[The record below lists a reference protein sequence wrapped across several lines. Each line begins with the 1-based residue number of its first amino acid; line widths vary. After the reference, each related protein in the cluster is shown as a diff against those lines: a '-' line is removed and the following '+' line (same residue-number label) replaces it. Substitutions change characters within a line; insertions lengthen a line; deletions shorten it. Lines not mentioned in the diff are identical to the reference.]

1 MKLEINRQ
9 TLFEVSTRR
18 ALADLRQR
26 IERLTSQWGSSGRA
40 WEHLKVRVEEAVN
53 HTRLHSLDGGHSAAK
68 IWETESGAQI
78 DNRLNV
84 RAHIATLEHDDHPL
98 AGEARGMYKTPV
110 TVITEGPHGSDLSIY
125 ARGGDRR
132 YYIECHVGNI
142 TERHDISSDESITSL
157 ERLEAHAEGL
167 LEGTVK
173 KYLELEAEQLRIV
186 LGGPVGIRR
195 DKHSYLADTV
205 GGPHPLGPELDYGTL
220 SSHQIRT
227 AVEIAKMAM
236 QADYSAC
243 WQILAINDKGERI
256 TGEPI
261 AYQRKGSNPPSLKL
275 IHDLMALHPEAVELV
290 IEGMGMVFAESG
302 NAIERREHAEPNG
315 EWWQVSIKRTPQYS

>member
-9 TLFEVSTRR
+9 TLFEVSTRK

-53 HTRLHSLDGGHSAAK
+53 HTRLHSLDGGHSAAE

-78 DNRLNV
+78 DNRLSV

-110 TVITEGPHGSDLSIY
+110 TVITEGPHESDLSIY

-142 TERHDISSDESITSL
+142 TERHDISSDESVTSL

-173 KYLELEAEQLRIV
+173 KYLELEAEQLRT
-186 LGGPVGIRR
+186 
-195 DKHSYLADTV
+195 DKDNLADTF

-236 QADYSAC
+236 DADYSAC
-243 WQILAINDKGERI
+243 WQILAIDDKGKRI
-256 TGEPI
+256 SGEPI

-290 IEGMGMVFAESG
+290 IEGMGMVFSETG

-315 EWWQVSIKRTPQYS
+315 EWWQVSIKRTPRK